1 MSTLAAAST
10 GGQILGSIGTAGVG
24 AILAVWFV
32 LGTRSGSKHPLK
44 QGVALTM
51 CLVAGTV
58 WMATGQI
65 WGIPNDLIAP
75 LITGLT
81 DAKVV
86 GDVGLGAVSII
97 LVLIAYLVSM
107 PARLAGYLGLVMA
120 STFSLAGGAWAM
132 VTTSAAV
139 AVTGWA
145 S

>member
-1 MSTLAAAST
+1 MTTLAAST

-24 AILAVWFV
+24 LILAIWFV
-32 LGTRSGSKHPLK
+32 LGTRAKSRHPLK
-44 QGVALTM
+44 QGPALTM

-58 WMATGQI
+58 WMASGQI
-65 WGIPNDLIAP
+65 WGIPNDLIQP
-75 LITGLT
+75 LLTGLIGS
-81 DAKVV
+81 KMM
-86 GDVGLGAVSII
+86 GDVGMGAAAIA
-97 LVLIAYLVSM
+97 LVLIAYLVEM
-107 PARLAGYLGLVMA
+107 KARYAGYLGLVMA